1 MEYFLSAA
9 EFSYMVPLYL
19 LYFLYSQDLM
29 SNHIS
34 GLSLNNKKS
43 FVRHQHAFFL
53 EYAFLLEIILEKMI
67 WPAFVSQQVTS
78 FKVWFSFTLVQIPV
92 TIMKHLGLSLE
103 GEIIR
108 LLIEYQVVSDKCLKD
123 GYCCNCFWFPVS
135 HSLGREMLEIIKI
148 ILKFYA

>member
-108 LLIEYQVVSDKCLKD
+108 LLIEYQVVSCRVS
-123 GYCCNCFWFPVS
+123 WPFPVS
-135 HSLGREMLEIIKI
+135 RGVKDKDWGLISCHPNNDQLRVG
-148 ILKFYA
+148 F